1 MNKIISFLICLT
13 LALTCLIANPVYGED
28 DGFSLTGDEYLEIY
42 NAAFAK
48 QTNSYKTVYRDQ
60 NITMDMLKASIKT
73 YTYNEYFK
81 SVKWITRKGV
91 VSLSITPTS
100 KLYGRT
106 YKNNANVL
114 AVHAATAWSLLY
126 KKHKSSSKWK
136 NTASLEAQFNCHVI
150 YAGRNNTPWNIEPHR
165 TETNWAVVVA
175 KACNP

>member
-1 MNKIISFLICLT
+1 
-13 LALTCLIANPVYGED
+13 
-28 DGFSLTGDEYLEIY
+28 
-42 NAAFAK
+42 
-48 QTNSYKTVYRDQ
+48 
-60 NITMDMLKASIKT
+60 MDMLKASIKT

-136 NTASLEAQFNCHVI
+136 NTASRNLIAMLYMQGVIKHLGILSHIELKQIGQLLLKIFAILKEKIDIFGDYLRHIITVYQF
-150 YAGRNNTPWNIEPHR
+150 
-165 TETNWAVVVA
+165 
-175 KACNP
+175 KAIL

>member
-126 KKHKSSSKWK
+126 K
-136 NTASLEAQFNCHVI
+136 
-150 YAGRNNTPWNIEPHR
+150 NINQAANGK
-165 TETNWAVVVA
+165 TQLV
-175 KACNP
+175 

>member
-81 SVKWITRKGV
+81 SVKWITRKGE
-91 VSLSITPTS
+91 VSLSITPTN

-106 YKNNANVL
+106 YNNANVL

-126 KKHKSSSKWK
+126 L
-136 NTASLEAQFNCHVI
+136 SLIHI
-150 YAGRNNTPWNIEPHR
+150 
-165 TETNWAVVVA
+165 
-175 KACNP
+175 